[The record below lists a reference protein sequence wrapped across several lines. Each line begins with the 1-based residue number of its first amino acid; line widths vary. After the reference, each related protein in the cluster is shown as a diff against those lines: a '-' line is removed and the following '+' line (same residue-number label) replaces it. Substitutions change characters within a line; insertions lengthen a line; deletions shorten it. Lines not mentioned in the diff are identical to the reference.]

1 MAKYDVKYTTGAAPT
16 GTTKS
21 NKLAFATGLP
31 DYTQSGWI
39 AGVPDT
45 GRYLFIGNS
54 TDLSLIGR
62 SSGGGSSTVQ
72 AGEPIWWAT
81 NDKSD
86 AEVLRVINKLPLR
99 PANYTSAATALA
111 WIRTSIYYTV
121 YPIGSLS
128 FNGSN
133 YLSFTTN
140 TGFKIAASNTPY
152 TIEMFL
158 KPSATVL
165 NFGLTG
171 NDQATGV
178 SGGLQLY
185 LGTPTT
191 LQLNSNGNVGGGERQ
206 YTFASPG
213 ISSTST
219 WYHLALTRNSSGVE
233 SAFLN
238 GVKAISCAGGSSGI
252 SGGQQVNGIGYNGWV
267 NWVGRFYGGYFGGQ
281 ITNFRAV
288 IGSNVYSP
296 TASSITVPTEPLA
309 SITNTKYL
317 MLAAAVTTDSSGTQ
331 TVTNNG
337 SVTVVEAT
345 PFS

>member
-1 MAKYDVKYTTGAAPT
+1 MAKYDVKYTTGSAPS
-16 GTTKS
+16 GTTKF
-21 NKLAFATGLP
+21 NRLAFSTGLP
-31 DYTQSGWI
+31 DYSQPGWI

-45 GRYLFIGNS
+45 GRYLFIANS
-54 TDLSLIGR
+54 TELSLIGR
-62 SSGGGSSTVQ
+62 SSGGGSGTIQ
-72 AGEPIWWAT
+72 ADEPIWWAT

-99 PANYTSAATALA
+99 PQNYTSAATALA

-133 YLSFTTN
+133 QYLSFTTN
-140 TGFKIAASNTPY
+140 TGYKIASSTTPY
-152 TIEMFL
+152 TVEMFL
-158 KPSATVL
+158 KPAATVSQ
-165 NFGLTG
+165 FGLTG
-171 NDQATGV
+171 NDQGTGTT
-178 SGGLQLY
+178 GGLNLY
-185 LGTPTT
+185 LGTATT
-191 LQLNSNGNVGGGERQ
+191 LQLNRNGGGGGERQ

-238 GVKAISCAGGSSGI
+238 GVKATACAGGTSI
-252 SGGQQVNGIGYNGWV
+252 SGGQQVNGLDYNGWV
-267 NWVGRFYGGYFGGQ
+267 NWVGRFYGGYFNGQ

-296 TASSITVPTEPLA
+296 TAASITVPTEPLT
-309 SITNTKYL
+309 SITDTKYL
-317 MLAAAVTTDSSGTQ
+317 MLGAVATTDSSGTQ

-337 SVTVVEAT
+337 SVTIVEAT